1 MFGNW
6 ATRIP
11 DMKESLNLSQADLG
25 LALLGAPI
33 GALCIMPLAGWLI
46 SRTGLGKSIVV
57 STTLLVF
64 TAFLPA
70 FAWGFWSLGFMLFL
84 FGYTNSFMDI
94 AMNSGAAK
102 VEKDLQRPIMATC
115 HGMWS
120 LGAVVGSGLGSVM
133 VGLKVPPT
141 YHLVFTSA
149 LSLVVLLATTK
160 RINTLKEV
168 RQTGDKVF
176 ALPKGAL
183 LVLAIM
189 AFCIL
194 LSEGAIADW
203 SAVYMKEELN
213 SNLFLTGIAY
223 AGFSLLMALGRLTG
237 DGLIPL
243 FGKGRIV
250 IAGGILSAV
259 GLAIGLVFHSPWIAI
274 VGLSITGLGYSCV
287 VPILFISAANQPGY
301 TPGTGIAA
309 VTTLGYTGFL
319 VGPPLIGFLAEAFNL
334 TIGLSFV
341 ALCSFTVSILALTL
355 KFR

>member
-1 MFGNW
+1 MFANW

-11 DMKESLNLSQADLG
+11 DMKESLQLSQADLG

-33 GALCIMPLAGWLI
+33 GALCIMPVAGWVI
-46 SRTGLGKSIVV
+46 SRFGLGKTITWSAFLHLMV
-57 STTLLVF
+57 
-64 TAFLPA
+64 AFLPA
-70 FAWGFWSLGFMLFL
+70 CSWSFWSLGFMLFL
-84 FGYTNSFMDI
+84 FGYTNSLMDI

-102 VEKDLQRPIMATC
+102 VEKDLKRPIMSTC

-120 LGAVVGSGLGSVM
+120 SGAVLGSVFGSMM
-133 VGLKVPPT
+133 VGFGVSPV
-141 YHLVFTSA
+141 YHLILTSSIGGVILIFS
-149 LSLVVLLATTK
+149 LS
-160 RINTLKEV
+160 TLSGLEET
-168 RQTGDKVF
+168 RLSGDKVF
-176 ALPKGAL
+176 ALPKGPL

-203 SAVYMKEELN
+203 SAVYMKEELQ

-223 AGFSLLMALGRLTG
+223 AGFSLLMAIGRLTG

-243 FGKGRIV
+243 MGKRRLV
-250 IAGGILSAV
+250 IGGGLLSAF
-259 GLAIGLVFHSPWIAI
+259 GLSIALAFHSPVIAI
-274 VGLSITGLGYSCV
+274 VGLSITGLGYACI

-301 TPGTGIAA
+301 TPGSGIAA

-319 VGPPLIGFLAEAFNL
+319 VGPPIIGLLAEAFNL
-334 TIGLSFV
+334 TIGLAFV
-341 ALCSFTVSILALTL
+341 ALCSALVSVLAIVM

>member
-1 MFGNW
+1 MFGSW

-11 DMKESLNLSQADLG
+11 DMKESLSLSQAELG
-25 LALLGAPI
+25 LVLLGAPI
-33 GALCIMPLAGWLI
+33 GALCIMPIAGWVI
-46 SRTGLGKSIVV
+46 SKTGLGKSILL
-57 STTLLVF
+57 STLLHVIA
-64 TAFLPA
+64 AFLPA
-70 FAWGFWSLGFMLFL
+70 FGWSFWSLGLMLFL
-84 FGYTNSFMDI
+84 FGYTNSLMDI

-102 VEKDLQRPIMATC
+102 VEKDLKRPIMATC

-120 LGAVVGSGLGSVM
+120 LGAVLGSGLGSVV
-133 VGLKVPPT
+133 VGLEILPA
-141 YHLVFTSA
+141 YHLMTTSGIA
-149 LSLVVLLATTK
+149 LIVLLVSFSTVG
-160 RINTLKEV
+160 RLEES
-168 RQTGDKVF
+168 RQHGDKVF

-213 SNLFLTGIAY
+213 SNLYLTGIAY

-250 IAGGILSAV
+250 IAGGIISAI
-259 GLAIGLVFHSPWIAI
+259 GLAIGLIFHSPFVVI
-274 VGLSITGLGYSCV
+274 VGLSITGLGYSCI

-319 VGPPLIGFLAEAFNL
+319 VGPPFIGFLAEAFSL

-341 ALCSFTVSILALTL
+341 VICSFAVSLLALTL